1 MIVDIISNFYL
12 NVKHC
17 YIFKGSGNKTEKL
30 GPKTHYKPQRNTKD
44 KSVLGVRKPLLCIFV
59 LSISNS
65 LQLMT
70 CSKALGAMGLISVR
84 GLDHPLTGNAFLSE
98 KVVLYKNH
106 FELNFFL
113 KTTNLIHDL
122 EMRRD
127 SFLRLQEE
135 GNGAK
140 KAKFVTFEDMQNM
153 EQVQKWTTSKVGFV

>member
-1 MIVDIISNFYL
+1 M
-12 NVKHC
+12 H
-17 YIFKGSGNKTEKL
+17 KTDKL

-98 KVVLYKNH
+98 KVVSYENQFWNVIH
-106 FELNFFL
+106 FFL

-135 GNGAK
+135 GNGSK

-153 EQVQKWTTSKVGFV
+153 EQVQKWTTSKVGFNYRQ